1 MLQEGIRLGR
11 SDVWRP
17 LNGLETPRYPPRHD
31 HPAMCSQFDFLHD
44 DLPIGWGTPQ
54 PNGQHH
60 AKRREAR
67 GPKSGVAVTT
77 SGAAGAIPPTDELT
91 LRMIFGD
98 R

>member
-1 MLQEGIRLGR
+1 
-11 SDVWRP
+11 
-17 LNGLETPRYPPRHD
+17 
-31 HPAMCSQFDFLHD
+31 MCGQFDFLHD

-77 SGAAGAIPPTDELT
+77 SGAAGAIPPTD
-91 LRMIFGD
+91 
-98 R
+98 